1 MRAPKRA
8 NSRASSRSVL
18 ASSPSALAK
27 ARTRYLRNRQLSLV
41 ASFHQQP
48 LVAAGGLQDNQRW
61 LKLLEACHELGH
73 WLGGVL
79 EALNR
84 RVFKMTKSD
93 VEVILRDVHTD
104 KEFCLV
110 HLYALL
116 YERITVLAYAGS
128 RPK

>member
-1 MRAPKRA
+1 
-8 NSRASSRSVL
+8 
-18 ASSPSALAK
+18 LAK

-48 LVAAGGLQDNQRW
+48 LVAAGRLQDNQRW
-61 LKLLEACHELGH
+61 LKLLEACYELGH